1 MDLPDNNILIN
12 AFRPDTRHHVRAK
25 TWLEKSLNN
34 SLSIRLFP
42 TIETG
47 FLRVVTHPKIFNMPS
62 TLHEAREFLS
72 DLCLLPQ
79 VDMCPWTA
87 SARDLWIKLCQELKL
102 SGNDCNDA
110 MLAAVAMDRGL
121 RIVTFDR
128 GFERFKKLQWLLLK
142 D

>member
-1 MDLPDNNILIN
+1 
-12 AFRPDTRHHVRAK
+12 
-25 TWLEKSLNN
+25 
-34 SLSIRLFP
+34 
-42 TIETG
+42 
-47 FLRVVTHPKIFNMPS
+47 
-62 TLHEAREFLS
+62 
-72 DLCLLPQ
+72 
-79 VDMCPWTA
+79 MCPWTA